1 MLKNLS
7 DSEFRSFW
15 LNLIAYS
22 GKFRISREDA
32 EEIANDAILKA
43 MDFYDENRGSFE
55 SLCKVILKNKL
66 INFKRD
72 KAELYLM
79 IYIDEF
85 ENNFSA
91 DDYISELETEQK
103 NIPAL
108 MFIANLRN
116 KLKPD
121 EVIFFDELYKLCKE
135 TCKLNISEA
144 SKNLGLLPEKGWDV
158 FRKIQRKAN
167 NLSEQRNIIDKN
179 IDHRADNLSEQINI
193 MAENFESHKM
203 IDYSKSKSTDDFL
216 KYFQLPGEDSFTLFI
231 KSLNSDVIK
240 KLYKLYP
247 Q

>member
-22 GKFRISREDA
+22 GIFRIWEDA

-43 MDFYDENRGSFE
+43 MEFYDENRGSFE

-108 MFIANLRN
+108 YVLLQIFRN

-144 SKNLGLLPEKGWDV
+144 SKISGFTEKAGMYSGR
-158 FRKIQRKAN
+158 FSGKQIIC
-167 NLSEQRNIIDKN
+167 RNKEI
-179 IDHRADNLSEQINI
+179 L
-193 MAENFESHKM
+193 
-203 IDYSKSKSTDDFL
+203 
-216 KYFQLPGEDSFTLFI
+216 
-231 KSLNSDVIK
+231 
-240 KLYKLYP
+240 
-247 Q
+247 